1 MLETSGNC
9 GELEHAYSAFKHSS
23 SNLVLSL
30 KKKKKQWFKF
40 HTVSTA
46 AQRKRMSGNLGLVA
60 EPKYKLEAYVYLLRI
75 FSQFSPPMDS
85 CLNVSGNMHIS

>member
-9 GELEHAYSAFKHSS
+9 GELEHACLAFKHSS

-30 KKKKKQWFKF
+30 KKKKTKTVVEF
-40 HTVSTA
+40 HPYQFSTA

-60 EPKYKLEAYVYLLRI
+60 EPE
-75 FSQFSPPMDS
+75 
-85 CLNVSGNMHIS
+85 

>member
-9 GELEHAYSAFKHSS
+9 GELQHACSAFKHSS

-30 KKKKKQWFKF
+30 KKKTVVEF
-40 HTVSTA
+40 HAYQFSTA

-60 EPKYKLEAYVYLLRI
+60 EPE
-75 FSQFSPPMDS
+75 
-85 CLNVSGNMHIS
+85 